1 MKQLLL
7 FIFLGTF
14 ISGQSQNIIAKL
26 KYEEAMEAFTDKEF
40 HLALS
45 KLDEAENILEATNPK
60 ILHLRIVTQHKL
72 IEENELKGFTQEDF
86 KLIRNTIKNAETYLA
101 KYTSIPDSKEK
112 FEDVHGVSEALKK
125 YPVKPELFGEFIKKN
140 TEKRLAL
147 LEKNKKLIDS
157 LCTVFKFKKD
167 LTETE
172 FMVFNAE
179 AASMM
184 NKKKQTKNAD
194 GSFTYTNSNSVGPS
208 LVTVKDNKVIACSY
222 ILKKSTNL
230 SELEAF
236 YNNYNKFLTNRLT
249 FAEIETVSIYDG
261 ITNVTYTLKEGYCK
275 LRLHLILPSNIVLLH
290 FELFN
295 TPI

>member
-1 MKQLLL
+1 
-7 FIFLGTF
+7 
-14 ISGQSQNIIAKL
+14 
-26 KYEEAMEAFTDKEF
+26 
-40 HLALS
+40 LALS

-86 KLIRNTIKNAETYLA
+86 KLIRNAFKNAETYLA
-101 KYTSIPDSKEK
+101 KYASIPDNNDN
-112 FEDVHGVSEALKK
+112 FQDVYRVSEALKK
-125 YPVKPELFGEFIKKN
+125 YPLKAELFGELIKKN
-140 TEKRLAL
+140 SEKRLAL

-172 FMVFNAE
+172 FMTFNAD

-194 GSFTYTNSNSVGPS
+194 GSFTYNSSNKVGPS
-208 LVTVKDNKVIACSY
+208 FVTVKDNKVIACSY
-222 ILKKSTNL
+222 TLKKAINL
-230 SELEAF
+230 PELEAF

-261 ITNVTYTLKEGYCK
+261 ISNVTYTLKEGYCK
-275 LRLHLILPSNIVLLH
+275 LRLSLIHPSNIVLLH

>member
-1 MKQLLL
+1 
-7 FIFLGTF
+7 
-14 ISGQSQNIIAKL
+14 
-26 KYEEAMEAFTDKEF
+26 MEAFTDKEF

-72 IEENELKGFTQEDF
+72 VEENELKGFTQEDF
-86 KLIRNTIKNAETYLA
+86 KLICNTLKNTETYLA
-101 KYTSIPDSKEK
+101 KYASIPDNKDN
-112 FEDVHGVSEALKK
+112 FQDVNRVSEALKK
-125 YPVKPELFGEFIKKN
+125 YPAKAELFEELINKS
-140 TEKRLAL
+140 TRKRLAL
-147 LEKNKKLIDS
+147 LEKNIKLIDS

-184 NKKKQTKNAD
+184 NKKKQTKNSD
-194 GSFTYTNSNSVGPS
+194 GSFTYNSSNKLGPS

-222 ILKKSTNL
+222 TLKRATNVT
-230 SELEAF
+230 ELEAF
-236 YNNYNKFLTNRLT
+236 YNNYNQFLTNGLSA
-249 FAEIETVSIYDG
+249 AEIGTVSLYDG

-275 LRLHLILPSNIVLLH
+275 LRLNLILPSNIVLLH
-290 FELFN
+290 FELFSTLFN
-295 TPI
+295 